1 MEEKQNEEKLEKKK
15 KSNNSN
21 NKNTELNTTTPLQT
35 PDIYERQI
43 AVGWA
48 SVLRKQYFPIRCLH
62 YWPVLDG
69 ELDGQLRSA
78 VHMFS
83 KWESG

>member
-43 AVGWA
+43 AV
-48 SVLRKQYFPIRCLH
+48 S
-62 YWPVLDG
+62 
-69 ELDGQLRSA
+69 
-78 VHMFS
+78 
-83 KWESG
+83 

>member
-1 MEEKQNEEKLEKKK
+1 MERQLKTGTLYLRMLQMLKDFMGSRDRWINSWKKNKMKKNQKKK

-43 AVGWA
+43 AVG
-48 SVLRKQYFPIRCLH
+48 
-62 YWPVLDG
+62 
-69 ELDGQLRSA
+69 
-78 VHMFS
+78 
-83 KWESG
+83 